1 MVSGITEP
9 WNISRNYKANNV
21 AANSLLENLG
31 FKRHAISS
39 GGAVLV
45 AQGIYD
51 EEGDD
56 FHAFPIERYVM
67 ETGKVTM
74 DDGI

>member
-1 MVSGITEP
+1 MKEIQYDERGFRITSTGRRGKHQNGT
-9 WNISRNYKANNV
+9 W
-21 AANSLLENLG
+21 
-31 FKRHAISS
+31 
-39 GGAVLV
+39 
-45 AQGIYD
+45 YD